1 MALKD
6 KKIPEG
12 REIEPA
18 QAEAIRARLK
28 DGMLDC
34 AAAFVLAEE
43 KGITPLAAGKAA
55 DSLGIHLSHCQLG
68 LFGFPGHAKAWERP
82 GWKETGI
89 PNGLEAAV
97 RSAVDPDGSLSCAS
111 AWTVADRFRIGRVQV
126 GFLANRLNIKI
137 KRCQLGAF

>member
-6 KKIPEG
+6 KKMPEG

-18 QAEAIRARLK
+18 LAEAIRARSK
-28 DGMLDC
+28 DGRLNC
-34 AAAFVLAEE
+34 AAAFVLAKE
-43 KGITPLAAGKAA
+43 KGIAPLAAGEAA
-55 DSLGIHLSHCQLG
+55 DSLGIHLSRCQLG

-82 GWKETGI
+82 GWKEADI

-97 RSAVDPDGSLSCAS
+97 RSALDPDGSLSCGA
-111 AWTVADRFRIGRVQV
+111 AWIIADRFGVGKAQV
-126 GFLANRLNIKI
+126 GFLASRLNIKI